1 MAWDHGFEVAFHPRA
16 VAVVG
21 ASGRSEAR
29 FHGGAFIRN
38 LKNQGF
44 SGRIYPVNPQA
55 SEVSGLKAY
64 PSLAA
69 LPEPVD
75 LVIISVPAPGVPQ
88 VLEECVAVG
97 DKNIHIFTAG
107 FSETGEP
114 EGIELERRIKEIAQ
128 RGKLRVL
135 GPNCMGL
142 HVPAARFSTF
152 YPEATKPGPVA
163 FIAQS
168 GGHCIQFTRYAHGFG
183 IGFSKVVS
191 YGNAALTDSTD
202 LLEYFATDEETRI
215 ITTYIEGVKDGS
227 KLLRQI
233 KDINRSKPVIVWK
246 GGLTASGSRAASSHT
261 GSLTGSEVV
270 WQAFF
275 KQTGAVSVASL
286 DDLADVTMTF
296 LYLRPPPGRRVAV
309 ILGGGGHSVT
319 TADFCSREG
328 MEMPVLTDASRKALR
343 AFVPVA
349 GTSIKN
355 PLEFEA
361 AQRDLGVLRRMLEI
375 VAADPMVDLLMVNP
389 HLDMLKETGPD
400 EIAKTGDFLCRF
412 ARENPQKPLVAVL
425 ETWGGDTAVMKA
437 REGLRVKLAQAGSV
451 VYRTMPRAFRALSKF
466 IGYHE
471 FLTASQN
478 ASQSTEG
485 SAQIS

>member
-1 MAWDHGFEVAFHPRA
+1 MVWDRGFDVAFSPRA

-21 ASGRSEAR
+21 ASGRSAAR
-29 FHGGAFIRN
+29 FHGGAFVRN

-44 SGRIYPVNPQA
+44 PGRIYPVNPQA
-55 SEVSGLKAY
+55 SEVFGLKSY

-97 DKNIHIFTAG
+97 ARNVHIFAAG
-107 FSETGEP
+107 FSETGEA
-114 EGIELERRIKEIAQ
+114 EGMELERRVKEIAQ
-128 RGKLRVL
+128 KGGLRVL

-152 YPEATKPGPVA
+152 YPEATRPGPVA
-163 FIAQS
+163 FISQS
-168 GGHCIQFTRYAHGFG
+168 GGHCVQFTRYAHGFG

-202 LLEYFATDEETRI
+202 LLEYFATDAETRF
-215 ITTYIEGVKDGS
+215 ITMYIEGVKDGRR
-227 KLLRQI
+227 LLAQVRE
-233 KDINRSKPVIVWK
+233 INRSKPVIVWK
-246 GGLTASGSRAASSHT
+246 GGLTMAGSRAASSHT
-261 GSLTGSEVV
+261 GSLAGSEVV
-270 WQAFF
+270 WEAFF
-275 KQTGAVSVASL
+275 KQSGAVSVASL

-296 LYLRPPPGRRVAV
+296 LYLSPPRGRRVAV
-309 ILGGGGHSVT
+309 VLGGGGHSVT

-328 MEMPVLTDASRKALR
+328 MEMPVLTEASRKALR

-355 PLEFEA
+355 PLEVEA
-361 AQRDLGVLRRMLEI
+361 AQRDLGVLQRILEI
-375 VAADPMVDLLMVNP
+375 SATDPVIDLLMVNP

-400 EIAKTGDFLCRF
+400 QIAKMGDFLCRF
-412 ARENPQKPLVAVL
+412 ARENRYGKPLVAVL
-425 ETWGGDTAVMKA
+425 ESWGTDPAVLKA
-437 REGLRVKLAQAGSV
+437 RERTRVELAQAGVV

-471 FLTASQN
+471 FVRTGQA
-478 ASQSTEG
+478 A
-485 SAQIS
+485 ACA